1 MRSPLVT
8 GTFKICL
15 INNNISPD
23 EKEKNL
29 IETVQNRIEMAQGN
43 LVSRTGLSASPIKV
57 HHMQHFRKPKR
68 MDSIIAECAQTK
80 PVQYSVRPFATL
92 FNPYSRNCSILC
104 NHPGPHE
111 IKQVVKQCKE
121 LYIEGNGNLNTNNDN
136 YLHMCGDD
144 INCEFIHS
152 NQIVDPEKVDFYH
165 HYAGSDSRPLTPT
178 PTVISNRT
186 RISNG
191 SILFHARRC
200 HTPDPV
206 DTCATER
213 KQLVLD
219 LRRSHSQETVF
230 CNASSELS
238 FQIGGDIPIITPKI
252 DKSTT
257 VIQQPKNIRL
267 CEQEARKRSA
277 ELKALQR
284 LEQNEPEPVVC
295 VNDRN
300 DADEEINGVRRRG
313 KKKKK
318 TKEGN
323 SFRMNQEPETLI
335 ATIDP
340 DSPNASA
347 RPTGNIVCKATK
359 EDSISKNSE
368 PFRDGHYLRSNFIT
382 EDALRIL
389 RRGLNIDIVESA
401 FEKFVSFFF
410 LGN

>member
-1 MRSPLVT
+1 
-8 GTFKICL
+8 
-15 INNNISPD
+15 
-23 EKEKNL
+23 
-29 IETVQNRIEMAQGN
+29 MAQGN
-43 LVSRTGLSASPIKV
+43 SVSRTGLSASPKKV
-57 HHMQHFRKPKR
+57 RHMQQFRKPKR

-104 NHPGPHE
+104 NHPGPHG
-111 IKQVVKQCKE
+111 IKQVLKQVKE
-121 LYIEGNGNLNTNNDN
+121 LCIEGKGNTNNDN

-144 INCEFIHS
+144 IDCEFIHS
-152 NQIVDPEKVDFYH
+152 NHHVDPANEEFYH

-186 RISNG
+186 RISDG
-191 SILFHARRC
+191 SFLFHARRC

-206 DTCATER
+206 HTCATER
-213 KQLVLD
+213 KQIVLD

-238 FQIGGDIPIITPKI
+238 FRIGGDIPIITPKI

-284 LEQNEPEPVVC
+284 LEENEPEPVVC

-300 DADEEINGVRRRG
+300 DAEDEVNGVRRRG

-323 SFRMNQEPETLI
+323 PFRMNQEPETQI
-335 ATIDP
+335 TTIDP

-347 RPTGNIVCKATK
+347 RPTGNIVRKATK

-401 FEKFVSFFF
+401 FEKFVSFF
-410 LGN
+410 